1 MGREICRQRSK
12 EAEKMVLRA
21 SRPAS
26 RLTAVV
32 EVLCY
37 HGGHSDE
44 LDGDQALWWKM
55 GREGGEKKNEEGLHV
70 LLKLMGRRRCL
81 AKEAGEEASPF
92 PPLSTAT
99 EHSH

>member
-1 MGREICRQRSK
+1 MGRGICRERSK

-26 RLTAVV
+26 RLTTVV

-44 LDGDQALWWKM
+44 LEGGQALRWKM
-55 GREGGEKKNEEGLHV
+55 GRDE
-70 LLKLMGRRRCL
+70 RCSFGSS
-81 AKEAGEEASPF
+81 KR
-92 PPLSTAT
+92 
-99 EHSH
+99 

>member
-1 MGREICRQRSK
+1 MHYSNGAGPALQVNRFHQRSK
-12 EAEKMVLRA
+12 KAEKMVLRA

-44 LDGDQALWWKM
+44 LEGGQVLQWKM
-55 GREGGEKKNEEGLHV
+55 GRD
-70 LLKLMGRRRCL
+70 
-81 AKEAGEEASPF
+81 A
-92 PPLSTAT
+92 
-99 EHSH
+99 